1 MSSTS
6 STDTD
11 RPAPLSKRQKRR
23 VLAKLFFLAAGTVS
37 FFLSVGL
44 WFVTKDLE
52 TAIYVGLWV
61 PSLFSLGALVLAP
74 EGER

>member
-1 MSSTS
+1 MSSTT
-6 STDTD
+6 STDAE

-23 VLAKLFFLAAGTVS
+23 VLAKLFFLVAGTLS

-44 WFVTKDLE
+44 WFVTEDIE

-61 PSLFSLGALVLAP
+61 PSLFSLGALVLSS